1 MDKIRLQLRFHG
13 RVQGVG
19 FRFTAQQLANSLGL
33 TGWVYN
39 DWDDTVLMEVQGRK
53 ETIDKLIEGL
63 EKGIFIEIEKI
74 EKKDLPY
81 DEYER
86 SFKIKDY

>member
-74 EKKDLPY
+74 DKKDLPY